1 MSINVRTFAV
11 AFILLV
17 GLAAAPALVAQE
29 TQTTTRVPQ
38 YENEHVKVWRTV
50 ILPNQ
55 PLSMHRHEH
64 PRSVVAIEGGTLT
77 IVQET
82 GERKT
87 VTWETGNAY
96 WLEADEPG
104 TMHGDVNEGDAP
116 MVVVIVEMK

>member
-1 MSINVRTFAV
+1 MKRLILGAV
-11 AFILLV
+11 LGAALT
-17 GLAAAPALVAQE
+17 AAAMPALGLQ

-38 YENEHVKVWRTV
+38 FENEHVKVWRTV

-64 PRSVVAIEGGTLT
+64 PRSVVAIKGGMLT
-77 IVQET
+77 IVQDS
-82 GERKT
+82 GERES

-104 TMHGDVNEGDAP
+104 TLHGDVNEGDEE
-116 MVVVIVEMK
+116 MVVVVVEMK